1 MILPLYHKCIYSTMD
16 SSLPLAPHHHRVGSR
31 ASFQN
36 PGATETR
43 GECSPTTLTGEGVP
57 RLTRRGRES
66 ATNALV
72 LDCSFSRF
80 RPKTEGKARSRREPP
95 KERELRLPAIAYPKQ
110 SRMVDGPVLAS
121 LIPTSGS
128 GKQGASAQTFLLQPA
143 PAFFSGVA
151 VLVAT
156 LLFFFWEI
164 SALEVSCF
172 EILLLPASPIEAP
185 FRPRPE
191 SLVSKRNG

>member
-1 MILPLYHKCIYSTMD
+1 M
-16 SSLPLAPHHHRVGSR
+16 G
-31 ASFQN
+31 
-36 PGATETR
+36 TETR

-164 SALEVSCF
+164 SALEHVMLRF
-172 EILLLPASPIEAP
+172 PLAGILLPVSGIGALALVLPM
-185 FRPRPE
+185 FVFLCFKV
-191 SLVSKRNG
+191 SLFPGGRLLALPLDLLPLTPSFSQNDFLNT